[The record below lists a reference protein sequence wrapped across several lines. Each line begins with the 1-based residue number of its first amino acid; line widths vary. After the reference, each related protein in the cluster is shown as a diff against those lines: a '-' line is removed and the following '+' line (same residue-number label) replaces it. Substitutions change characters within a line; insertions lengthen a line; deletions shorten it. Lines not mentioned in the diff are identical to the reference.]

1 MLLDSTSNTALR
13 FFSWSLGSGFLPW
26 DPLRIAPHLPL
37 AWCPHTPASLWAA
50 PLQENGERVNL
61 LRKPVPLQ
69 LSVLNLGV
77 SYKDEEMK
85 NQ

>member
-1 MLLDSTSNTALR
+1 MLLDSTSNTALH
-13 FFSWSLGSGFLPW
+13 FFSWSLGSRFSPW

-37 AWCPHTPASLWAA
+37 AWHPHTPASLWAA
-50 PLQENGERVNL
+50 SLQESGERINL